1 MIVTLLGVAI
11 QLRRLTGPCKGAGM
25 MVVGKFKD
33 KIVQIV
39 RIADSVQFSED
50 KGWILI
56 CFDFDKINRRREQFK
71 WVKASETRFE
81 WVREFA
87 GE

>member
-1 MIVTLLGVAI
+1 MMFVA
-11 QLRRLTGPCKGAGM
+11 
-25 MVVGKFKD
+25 KFKD

-39 RIADSVQFSED
+39 RVAETVQFSED
-50 KGWILI
+50 KGWIFI

-71 WVKASETRFE
+71 WVKTSETRFE
-81 WVREFA
+81 WVREYVD

>member
-1 MIVTLLGVAI
+1 MMIVA
-11 QLRRLTGPCKGAGM
+11 
-25 MVVGKFKD
+25 KFQD

-39 RIADSVQFSED
+39 RVVESVQFSKD
-50 KGWILI
+50 RGWIFI

-71 WVKASETRFE
+71 WIKASDARFE
-81 WVREFA
+81 WVREFV

>member
-1 MIVTLLGVAI
+1 
-11 QLRRLTGPCKGAGM
+11 M
-25 MVVGKFKD
+25 MVVAKFNG

-39 RIADSVQFSED
+39 RVAESVMFSKD
-50 KGWILI
+50 RGWIFI

-81 WVREFA
+81 WIREFA

>member
-1 MIVTLLGVAI
+1 MTIVA
-11 QLRRLTGPCKGAGM
+11 KM
-25 MVVGKFKD
+25 KD

-39 RIADSVQFSED
+39 RVQETVMFSED
-50 KGWILI
+50 KDWIFI

-71 WVKASETRFE
+71 WIKASEAEFE
-81 WVREFA
+81 WVREYI

>member
-1 MIVTLLGVAI
+1 MMIVA
-11 QLRRLTGPCKGAGM
+11 
-25 MVVGKFKD
+25 KFKD

-39 RIADSVQFSED
+39 RVVDSVHFSQEA
-50 KGWILI
+50 GWMLI

-71 WVKASETRFE
+71 WVKVSDIKFD
-81 WVREFA
+81 WVREYI

>member
-1 MIVTLLGVAI
+1 
-11 QLRRLTGPCKGAGM
+11 M
-25 MVVGKFKD
+25 MVVAKFNG

-39 RIADSVQFSED
+39 KVVNTVMFSEHE
-50 KGWILI
+50 GWIMI

-71 WVKASETRFE
+71 WVKASEARFE
-81 WVREFA
+81 WVKEFV

>member
-1 MIVTLLGVAI
+1 MMIVA
-11 QLRRLTGPCKGAGM
+11 KM
-25 MVVGKFKD
+25 KD

-39 RIADSVQFSED
+39 RVAETVQFSED
-50 KGWILI
+50 KGWIFI
-56 CFDFDKINRRREQFK
+56 CYDFDKINRRREQFK
-71 WVKASETRFE
+71 WVKASETKFE

>member
-1 MIVTLLGVAI
+1 
-11 QLRRLTGPCKGAGM
+11 M
-25 MVVGKFKD
+25 MVIAKFKG

-39 RIADSVQFSED
+39 KVQESVMFSDEKD
-50 KGWILI
+50 WIFI

-71 WVKASETRFE
+71 WVKASEAKFE
-81 WVREFA
+81 WVKEFI

>member
-1 MIVTLLGVAI
+1 MIVA
-11 QLRRLTGPCKGAGM
+11 
-25 MVVGKFKD
+25 KFKD

-39 RIADSVQFSED
+39 RVVDSVQFSED
-50 KGWILI
+50 KGWILV
-56 CFDFDKINRRREQFK
+56 CFDFDKPMCKRDHVK
-71 WVKASETRFE
+71 WIKVSEARFE

>member
-1 MIVTLLGVAI
+1 MMIVA
-11 QLRRLTGPCKGAGM
+11 KM
-25 MVVGKFKD
+25 KD

-39 RIADSVQFSED
+39 RVADSVQFSKE
-50 KGWILI
+50 KGWIFI

-81 WVREFA
+81 WVKEFV

>member
-1 MIVTLLGVAI
+1 
-11 QLRRLTGPCKGAGM
+11 M
-25 MVVGKFKD
+25 MVIAKYKD

-39 RIADSVQFSED
+39 RVADTVQFSQE
-50 KGWILI
+50 KGWIFV

-71 WVKASETRFE
+71 WMKASETQFE
-81 WVREFA
+81 WVREYVD

>member
-1 MIVTLLGVAI
+1 LIVTLLGVAI
-11 QLRRLTGPCKGAGM
+11 RLRRLTGLCKGVDM
-25 MVVGKFKD
+25 MVVAKFNG

-39 RIADSVQFSED
+39 RVQESVMFSED
-50 KGWILI
+50 KGWIFI

-71 WVKASETRFE
+71 WVKASETKFE
-81 WVREFA
+81 WVREFV

>member
-1 MIVTLLGVAI
+1 
-11 QLRRLTGPCKGAGM
+11 M
-25 MVVGKFKD
+25 MVMVAKFKG

-39 RIADSVQFSED
+39 KVQDTVQFSNE
-50 KGWILI
+50 KGWIFI

-71 WVKASETRFE
+71 WVKANETHFE
-81 WVREFA
+81 WVREYI